1 MNLGSAKA
9 TMSAEPWRKAKCQ
22 AEESAPEPLKTAY
35 ALLALP
41 AAFWP
46 DVQKLWKEN
55 GYRPLPEYAP
65 YTAYCLTVDIFFHL
79 CIDKGLISPDR
90 ASNKTDIAYLYYLPF
105 AMGFVSNDK
114 LHKRVAPLFTGPEQQ
129 FIDGQALRD
138 DMVALDD
145 YFWSLPAEQREQGL
159 FKLAARPPDDD
170 RFLTTRLWRQFRVPV
185 VPPQPRAGKDEQL
198 HDALLRQVRELKA
211 HAARGVPAG
220 LKPADISDP
229 DQLVMERAIPL
240 RRGKWHTLPPGV
252 R

>member
-1 MNLGSAKA
+1 
-9 TMSAEPWRKAKCQ
+9 MSFFTSLLNILQKLRTWRNASDQQPIARSCGGDIEQ
-22 AEESAPEPLKTAY
+22 
-35 ALLALP
+35 LALGGV
-41 AAFWP
+41 
-46 DVQKLWKEN
+46 DVVEFHFVGDLGQMGGRWE
-55 GYRPLPEYAP
+55 
-65 YTAYCLTVDIFFHL
+65 TVEVFFHR

-114 LHKRVAPLFTGPEQQ
+114 LHKRVAPLFTGPEQH
-129 FIDGQALRD
+129 FIGGQALRD
-138 DMVALDD
+138 DMVVLDD

-159 FKLAARPPDDD
+159 FKLASRPPDDD

-198 HDALLRQVRELKA
+198 HESLLRQVRELKA

-220 LKPADISDP
+220 LRPTDISDP

-240 RRGKWHTLPPGV
+240 RRGKWRILPPGTESAAQ
-252 R
+252 